1 MADYAAELLGGQS
14 KAETKPEKDYA
25 SGLLGG
31 GEKPRV
37 FSQDVYEH
45 IDRQKAGADFTTLTK
60 AAMVDDPQT
69 KLRIFAKA
77 RFPKLDE
84 KEALGRYGI
93 VDGEVYYV
101 DDDGKVH
108 SEQPAGLKNFAAG
121 VTADLPAIAGG
132 VAGSVL
138 GASGGPLGI
147 LAGGAGGAA
156 GGKGYG
162 KVIANVAFDEP
173 QTVGGNIKDM
183 ATEALFDVG
192 GNLLGMAFAK
202 ALTRGAARD
211 IAKLNTANVA
221 DIDKKAAQ
229 IGVELNVPQRT
240 NLPST
245 KAKYDVLASMPT
257 SRDIVADAATK
268 QARQAENAAEGFISR
283 VSKVADVDE
292 AGTIARDAA
301 KKVIAK
307 LTQER
312 SAAARPLYKQAF
324 TEFQEF
330 TEDQIG
336 RLAQLRSSP
345 SFRDAERLS
354 TRLYADD
361 LAAIGKAEMP
371 QAGAL
376 RDLHYTKL
384 ALDKLIGD
392 AAQGSYNK
400 TSRGSLIGLKN
411 ELLKLMDE
419 ASPTYKQAR
428 DTFAH
433 LSPNI
438 TSVQDG
444 IISKVAG
451 LKDAQALDAA
461 KLVFTDG
468 RSPADVGRMRTLFVK
483 SGLEDDWNAMLA
495 SHLRETFAKAGQEFA
510 TSGGPIN
517 QAPKW
522 RAALVGNPRQYRLME
537 KAMSPQQFSG
547 FNDMMDVFDAM
558 GRTAQAGAGS
568 QTMTRQEG
576 ARLLRNEAGAGVV
589 GQASSLLSPQ
599 NVGSR
604 VANWLSEVRLGN
616 HAEKLAEVMTSTDGI
631 RRLKELKRL
640 SPNDQRFIAGASA
653 LFGISLKPA
662 NKPADQA
669 PAQQEQ

>member
-1 MADYAAELLGGQS
+1 MADYASQLLGGQAEQ
-14 KAETKPEKDYA
+14 KAPQKDYA
-25 SGLLGG
+25 SGLLGSKPKFSKDLSEKIERESG
-31 GEKPRV
+31 GAE
-37 FSQDVYEH
+37 
-45 IDRQKAGADFTTLTK
+45 FTALTK
-60 AAMVDDPQT
+60 ASMVDDPET

-101 DDDGKVH
+101 DDDGNVK
-108 SEQPAGLKNFAAG
+108 SEQPSGIKNFAAG
-121 VTADLPAIAGG
+121 VTADIPAIAGG
-132 VAGSVL
+132 TIGAVL
-138 GASGGPLGI
+138 GSPGGPPGI
-147 LAGGAGGAA
+147 LAGGAAGAA
-156 GGKGYG
+156 AGKGYS
-162 KVIANVAFDEP
+162 KVAANVAFDEP
-173 QTVGGNIKDM
+173 QTVSGNVKDM
-183 ATEALFDVG
+183 ATEALFSAG
-192 GNLLGMAFAK
+192 GNLVGMAFAK

-211 IAKLNTANVA
+211 IAKLDPAKIA
-221 DIDKKAAQ
+221 EIDKKAAQ

-257 SRDIVADAATK
+257 SRDIVADAATRQAK
-268 QARQAENAAEGFISR
+268 QANDAAETFISR

-292 AGTIARDAA
+292 AGAQARDGA
-301 KKVIAK
+301 KKIIAK

-312 SAAARPLYKQAF
+312 SAQARPLYKQAF
-324 TEFQEF
+324 TEFTEF
-330 TEDQIG
+330 SEDQIG
-336 RLAQLRSSP
+336 RLTQLRSSP
-345 SFRDAERLS
+345 SFRDAERLAN
-354 TRLYADD
+354 RLYADD
-361 LAAIGKAEMP
+361 LATIGKNEMP
-371 QAGAL
+371 QSGAL

-411 ELLKLMDE
+411 ELVRLMDE
-419 ASPTYKQAR
+419 ASPTYRQAR
-428 DTFAH
+428 ETFAH

-451 LKDAQALDAA
+451 LKDEQALEAA
-461 KLVFTDG
+461 RMVFSDG
-468 RSPADVGRMRTLFVK
+468 RSPAAVERMRNLFVK
-483 SGLEDDWNAMLA
+483 SGLEDDWNALLA
-495 SHLRETFAKAGQEFA
+495 SHLRETFAKSGQEFA
-510 TSGGPIN
+510 TSGGAVN

-537 KAMSPQQFSG
+537 KAMSPQQFRG

-576 ARLLRNEAGAGVV
+576 ARLLRDEAGAGAV
-589 GQASSLLSPQ
+589 GQGASLFSPQ
-599 NVGSR
+599 NWGQRSR
-604 VANWLSEVRLGN
+604 DWLAEVRLGN
-616 HAEKLAEVMTSTDGI
+616 HAEKLAEVMTSPDGI

-640 SPNDQRFIAGASA
+640 SPNDQKFIAGVSS

-662 NKPADQA
+662 NKPADT
-669 PAQQEQ
+669 PAAYQEQGQ